1 MERGYLMFDLLVMML
16 ERLGIIV
23 MIAFLLT
30 RLQFFRNMISQHSLS
45 QSQQYK
51 AMLFFGLF
59 GIIGTYT
66 GLIFNTGTS
75 EIERWRIG
83 IEPDEAIAN
92 FRVIGVVVAG
102 LLGGYKIG
110 FGAGIIAGIHRF
122 MLGGYTAL
130 SCGIATIIAGI
141 FSGYFHKKQR
151 YHSLPKVFT
160 ITATAEIIQMLLIL
174 LLSRPFEKNIPLVE
188 VIGLPMVIANGLGGA
203 LFMLIIQVVVKE
215 EEKVGASQAQLT
227 LRVADKTLAHL
238 RKGLH
243 EKTAQAACDILY
255 HEMDAIA
262 VSMTNDKE
270 ILAHVG
276 LGDDHHKQGNQIQT
290 QITRDTIQSGKLIVA
305 SDQQIHCSQENCP
318 LKAVVVAPLKQRG
331 KTIGTLKFY
340 YRSKEDINRLVKEMV
355 SGLAKLLSNQLEIA
369 RAEEAL
375 QLARESEIN
384 ALQAQIKPHFLF
396 NTLNTITSLVR
407 IDPMKARQLLVS
419 LSHFLRQ
426 NLTVTTEK
434 EITIEQELKHVQAY
448 LDIEQTRFHD
458 RLHVAYHIDESCLQE
473 AVPPLIL
480 QPIVENAMKHGLKD
494 KKEDAH
500 IHIHISK
507 EGQSIQIAVTDN
519 GKGIQEEQIQ
529 LIGKKVVSSS
539 TGTGMALYNINR
551 RLTMKFGEQ
560 AQLVI
565 ASKINEGTSV
575 RFSIPAREHQTEEE
589 S

>member
-1 MERGYLMFDLLVMML
+1 MFDLLVMML

-30 RLQFFRNMISQHSLS
+30 RLQFFRNMISQHTLS

-102 LLGGYKIG
+102 LLGGYRIG
-110 FGAGIIAGIHRF
+110 IGAGIIAGVHRF
-122 MLGGYTAL
+122 LLGGYTAL
-130 SCGIATIIAGI
+130 SCGIATIIAGF
-141 FSGYFHKKQR
+141 FSGYFHKKQSH
-151 YHSLPKVFT
+151 HSLPKVFT

-174 LLSRPFEKNIPLVE
+174 LLAGSFEQNIPLVE

-203 LFMLIIQVVVKE
+203 LFMLIIQMVIQE
-215 EEKVGASQAQLT
+215 EDKVGAVQAQLT
-227 LRVADKTLAHL
+227 LRIADKTLAHL
-238 RKGLH
+238 RKGLN
-243 EKTAQAACDILY
+243 EQTAQAACNILY
-255 HEMDAIA
+255 QEMNAIA

-276 LGDDHHKQGNQIQT
+276 LADDHHKQGNQIQT
-290 QITRDTIQSGKLIVA
+290 QITRDTIHSGELIVA
-305 SDQQIHCSQENCP
+305 SGQQIHCSHDNCP

-340 YRSKEDINRLVKEMV
+340 YHSKEDINRLVREMV

-375 QLARESEIN
+375 QLAKASEIN
-384 ALQAQIKPHFLF
+384 ALQAQIRPHFLF

-407 IDPMKARQLLVS
+407 IDPMKARKLLVS

-426 NLTVTTEK
+426 NLTVTTDQEV
-434 EITIEQELKHVQAY
+434 TIDQELKHVQAY

-458 RLHVAYHIDESCLQE
+458 RLHVGYHIDDDCLKE
-473 AVPPLIL
+473 TIPPLIL

-494 KKEDAH
+494 KKENAN
-500 IHIHISK
+500 IIIQISNKNNATHIS
-507 EGQSIQIAVTDN
+507 VTDN
-519 GKGIQEEQIQ
+519 GKGIPNKEMDR
-529 LIGKKVVSSS
+529 IGQKVVPSKS
-539 TGTGMALYNINR
+539 GTGMALYNINR
-551 RLTMKFGEQ
+551 RLTMKFGPS
-560 AQLVI
+560 AKLVI
-565 ASKINEGTSV
+565 TSKIHEGTCV
-575 RFSIPAREHQTEEE
+575 QFSIPSTKAQA
-589 S
+589 SV

>member
-1 MERGYLMFDLLVMML
+1 MFDLLVMML

-30 RLQFFRNMISQHSLS
+30 RLQFFRNMISQHTLS

-102 LLGGYKIG
+102 LLGGYRIG
-110 FGAGIIAGIHRF
+110 IGAGVIAGVHRF
-122 MLGGYTAL
+122 LLGGYTAL
-130 SCGIATIIAGI
+130 SCGIATIIAGF
-141 FSGYFHKKQR
+141 FSGYFHKKQSH
-151 YHSLPKVFT
+151 HSLPKVFT

-174 LLSRPFEKNIPLVE
+174 LLAGSFEQNIPLVE

-203 LFMLIIQVVVKE
+203 LFMLIIQMVIQE
-215 EEKVGASQAQLT
+215 EDKVGAVQAQLT
-227 LRVADKTLAHL
+227 LRIADKTLAHL
-238 RKGLH
+238 RKGLN
-243 EKTAQAACDILY
+243 EQTAQAACNILY
-255 HEMDAIA
+255 QEMNAIA

-276 LGDDHHKQGNQIQT
+276 LADDHHKQGNQIQT
-290 QITRDTIQSGKLIVA
+290 QITRDTIHSGELIVA
-305 SDQQIHCSQENCP
+305 SGQQIHCSHDNCP

-340 YRSKEDINRLVKEMV
+340 YHSKEDINRLVREMV

-375 QLARESEIN
+375 QLAKASEIN
-384 ALQAQIKPHFLF
+384 ALQAQIRPHFLF

-407 IDPMKARQLLVS
+407 IDPMKARKLLVS

-426 NLTVTTEK
+426 NLTVTTDQEV
-434 EITIEQELKHVQAY
+434 TIDQELKHVQAY

-458 RLHVAYHIDESCLQE
+458 RLHVGYHIDDDCLKE
-473 AVPPLIL
+473 TVPPLIL

-494 KKEDAH
+494 KKENAN
-500 IHIHISK
+500 IIIQIYNKNNATHIS
-507 EGQSIQIAVTDN
+507 VTDN
-519 GKGIQEEQIQ
+519 GKGIPNKEMDR
-529 LIGKKVVSSS
+529 IGQKVVPSKS
-539 TGTGMALYNINR
+539 GTGMALYNINR
-551 RLTMKFGEQ
+551 RLTMKFGPS
-560 AQLVI
+560 AKLVI
-565 ASKINEGTSV
+565 TSKTHEGTCV
-575 RFSIPAREHQTEEE
+575 QFSIPRTKAQVPV
-589 S
+589 

>member
-1 MERGYLMFDLLVMML
+1 MFDLLVMML

-23 MIAFLLT
+23 MLAFLLT
-30 RLQFFRNMISQHSLS
+30 RLQFFRNMMSQHTLS

-66 GLIFNTGTS
+66 GLIFNSGTS

-83 IEPDEAIAN
+83 IKPDEAIAN

-110 FGAGIIAGIHRF
+110 LGAGIIAGVHRF

-141 FSGYFHKKQR
+141 FSGYFHKKQS
-151 YHSLPKVFT
+151 YYSLAKVFA

-203 LFMLIIQVVVKE
+203 LFISIIQIVANEKE
-215 EEKVGASQAQLT
+215 KIEASQAQLT
-227 LRVADKTLAHL
+227 LRIADKTLVHL
-238 RKGLH
+238 RKGLDYD
-243 EKTAQAACDILY
+243 TALAVCNILY
-255 HEMDAIA
+255 REMNAIA
-262 VSMTNDKE
+262 VSMTDNKE

-276 LGDDHHKQGNQIQT
+276 LGNDHHKQANSIQT
-290 QITRDTIQSGKLIVA
+290 QVTRDSIQLGKLIVA
-305 SDQQIHCSQENCP
+305 SGEQIHCSHDNCP
-318 LKAVVVAPLKQRG
+318 LKAVVVATLKQRE

-340 YRSKEDINRLVKEMV
+340 YRSKNDINALVKEMV
-355 SGLAKLLSNQLEIA
+355 TGLAKLLSNQLEIA
-369 RAEEAL
+369 QVEQAL

-384 ALQAQIKPHFLF
+384 ALQAQIRPHFLF
-396 NTLNTITSLVR
+396 NTLNTITSLIR
-407 IDPMKARQLLVS
+407 IDPMKARKLLVS

-426 NLTVTTEK
+426 NLTVTTDK
-434 EITIEQELKHVQAY
+434 EATIEQELKHVQTY
-448 LDIEQTRFHD
+448 LDIELTRFHD
-458 RLHVAYHIDESCLQE
+458 RLHVDYNIEENCLQE
-473 AVPPLIL
+473 TVPPLIL

-494 KKEDAH
+494 K
-500 IHIHISK
+500 INNCL
-507 EGQSIQIAVTDN
+507 IQIQVIRKDKHIQISVADN
-519 GKGIQEEQIQ
+519 GKGIEEAYANQIGNN
-529 LIGKKVVSSS
+529 IIDSN

-551 RLTMKFGEQ
+551 RLNMKFGEH
-560 AQLVI
+560 AKLNI
-565 ASKINEGTSV
+565 SSKLGEGTVVSFTIPV
-575 RFSIPAREHQTEEE
+575 RERGTEEK
-589 S
+589 